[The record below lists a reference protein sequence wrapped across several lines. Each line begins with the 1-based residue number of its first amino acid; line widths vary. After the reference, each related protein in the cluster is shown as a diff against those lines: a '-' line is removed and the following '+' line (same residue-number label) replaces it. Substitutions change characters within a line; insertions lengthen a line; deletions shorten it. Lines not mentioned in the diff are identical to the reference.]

1 MAAHFR
7 QFAMSELN
15 KPTGITS
22 VLHEERVFPAPREFS
37 RSAHIKS
44 LAQYRKL
51 YNESIK
57 SPEKFWA
64 KQAKNELVWFRPW
77 KKVLQWK
84 EPFAKWFAG
93 GRLNVSYNCLDKWL
107 DTPTANKAAL
117 IWEGEPATDGKPGEE
132 RVLTY
137 KQLHREVC
145 RFANVL
151 KRNGLKKGDR
161 VIIYLP
167 MVPEA
172 AVAMLACARIGAV
185 HSVVFGGFSAQSV
198 ADRIFDSQAKLVITA
213 DGGYRRGAVVQLKKN
228 VDEALT
234 LKDTNG
240 DLLAKTIEK
249 VIVLRRANN
258 EVHITEGRDVWWH
271 RELNYV
277 DAECPAAKVDSEA
290 PLFILYTSGSTGKP
304 KGILHTTAGY
314 LLGAKLTHKYVFDVR
329 DPDVFWCTADVGW
342 VTGHSYVVYGPLAN
356 GATSLM
362 YEGAPNWPEPDRFWR
377 IVVKYGVTV
386 LYTAPTAIRAF
397 MKWGTEWPGK
407 HDLSSLRLLGTV
419 GEPINPEA
427 WIWYH
432 EVIGGK
438 RCPIVDTWW
447 QTETGAI
454 MITPLPGATPTKPG
468 SATLPFFGVV
478 PEVVDDKGNAVPRNT
493 GGKLVIRK
501 PWPSMLR
508 GLWSDPERYKQVYWS
523 EVKHSYF
530 TGDGC
535 RQDQD
540 GYFWIVG
547 RIDDVLNV
555 AGHRIGTA
563 EVESALVSNHKV
575 AEAAVVG
582 RADELKG
589 QALVAFV
596 TLKSGVPATPEL
608 RDELRQHVAKEIGP
622 VAKPDD
628 IRFAEALPKTRSGK
642 IMRRLLK
649 QVAAGTE
656 IKGDTTTL
664 EDFGVLARLSQSE
677 E

>member
-1 MAAHFR
+1 
-7 QFAMSELN
+7 MSDNN
-15 KPTGITS
+15 KPTAITS
-22 VLHEERVFPAPREFS
+22 VLNEHRVFKPRKDFAEKA
-37 RSAHIKS
+37 RIKS
-44 LAQYRKL
+44 LTQYRKL
-51 YNESIK
+51 YNESIR

-64 KQAKNELVWFRPW
+64 KQAKNELIWFKPW
-77 KKVLQWK
+77 KRVLQWR
-84 EPFAKWFAG
+84 EPFAKWFVG
-93 GRLNVSYNCLDKWL
+93 GRLNVSYNCLDRWL

-151 KRNGLKKGDR
+151 KRNGVGQGDR
-161 VIIYLP
+161 VLIYLP

-172 AVAMLACARIGAV
+172 AIAMLACARIGAV

-198 ADRIFDSQAKLVITA
+198 ADRIADSQAKLVITA
-213 DGGYRRGAVVQLKKN
+213 DGGFRRGSVVQLKKN

-234 LKDTNG
+234 LKDAQGN
-240 DLLAKTIEK
+240 LLAQTIEK

-271 RELNYV
+271 RELDYV
-277 DAECPAAKVDSEA
+277 DADCPAEKVDSEA

-304 KGILHTTAGY
+304 KGILHTTGGY
-314 LLGAKLTHKYVFDVR
+314 LLGAKLTTKYVFDIQE
-329 DPDVFWCTADVGW
+329 PDIYWCTADIGW
-342 VTGHSYVVYGPLAN
+342 VTGHSYVVYGPLAS
-356 GATSLM
+356 GTTSLM

-377 IVVKYGVTV
+377 IVAKYGVTV

-397 MKWGTEWPGK
+397 MKWGSEWPKK

-427 WIWYH
+427 WIWYR

-454 MITPLPGATPTKPG
+454 MITPLPGAIPTKPG
-468 SATLPFFGVV
+468 SATLPFFGIL
-478 PEVVDDKGNAVPRNT
+478 PQVVDDQGKAVPPNA
-493 GGKLVIRK
+493 GGKLVIRR

-508 GLWSDPERYKQVYWS
+508 GLWRDPQRYKDVYWR
-523 EVKHSYF
+523 EIKGSYF

-535 RQDQD
+535 RRDED

-563 EVESALVSNHKV
+563 EVESALVSNQKV

-582 RADELKG
+582 RPDELKG

-596 TLKSGVPATPEL
+596 TLKSGVKAHPEL
-608 RDELRQHVAKEIGP
+608 REELRQHVAKEIGS

-628 IRFAEALPKTRSGK
+628 IRFADALPKTRSGK

-649 QVAAGTE
+649 QIAAGTE

-664 EDFGVLARLSQSE
+664 EDFNVLAQLSQAE